1 MPIKV
6 EQITDSG
13 LVVDDF
19 DVKINPQGIKNI
31 LLKLPKLNINTNKN
45 PFEANYKNKN
55 IKLCVKNISYLG
67 IPHLHYK
74 KRIQIPKEWRQILQD
89 ENTLLLGVYS
99 YNNAKTFCL
108 FNTSNYKKNNLN
120 NSSAHI
126 YTIDIHKARELGIF
140 KKTDKNNNN
149 LIVFTE
155 ENFEKVFDEVL
166 LNIRVNLSNE
176 IDVFNQFSNTL
187 QTSWHGIDC
196 YREMIN
202 GKFNNA
208 YQPEWAG
215 FYLEYKFNEFLN
227 SNPQYKEYCQ
237 YIQNKS
243 NNSIDL
249 DLWFEE
255 KRFFGDLKAHTIG
268 TDLLGNDKATVQD
281 AINNYGKIWYIAFS
295 HYTEKD
301 QNHDG
306 IVTNFWNIEL
316 NKRQQKT
323 SKGKIKKLNSY
334 ISRMKNSVELNNFTV
349 LEVNKFN
356 AKYLSDFQQ
365 GKNSN
370 NQSRSTKISIKAINL
385 KNDNFVIYRQKL

>member
-1 MPIKV
+1 M
-6 EQITDSG
+6 DG
-13 LVVDDF
+13 
-19 DVKINPQGIKNI
+19 
-31 LLKLPKLNINTNKN
+31 
-45 PFEANYKNKN
+45 
-55 IKLCVKNISYLG
+55 
-67 IPHLHYK
+67 
-74 KRIQIPKEWRQILQD
+74 
-89 ENTLLLGVYS
+89 
-99 YNNAKTFCL
+99 
-108 FNTSNYKKNNLN
+108 
-120 NSSAHI
+120 
-126 YTIDIHKARELGIF
+126 
-140 KKTDKNNNN
+140 
-149 LIVFTE
+149 
-155 ENFEKVFDEVL
+155 
-166 LNIRVNLSNE
+166 
-176 IDVFNQFSNTL
+176 
-187 QTSWHGIDC
+187 
-196 YREMIN
+196 
-202 GKFNNA
+202 
-208 YQPEWAG
+208 
-215 FYLEYKFNEFLN
+215 YLEYKFNEFLN
-227 SNPQYKEYCQ
+227 NNPKYKEYCQ

-255 KRFFGDLKAHTIG
+255 KGFFGDLKAHTIG

-356 AKYLSDFQQ
+356 SKYLYDFQQ
-365 GKNSN
+365 GRNSN
-370 NQSRSTKISIKAINL
+370 NQNRNTKISIKAKNL